1 MTVRV
6 NSLIFRLS
14 YNLIFLCFH
23 ICVTEKFGEETRIW
37 LFGNRAQKLEA
48 CSDL

>member
-14 YNLIFLCFH
+14 YNLIFHFH
-23 ICVTEKFGEETRIW
+23 ICVTEKFGEQTRIW
-37 LFGNRAQKLEA
+37 LFGTKHKN
-48 CSDL
+48 